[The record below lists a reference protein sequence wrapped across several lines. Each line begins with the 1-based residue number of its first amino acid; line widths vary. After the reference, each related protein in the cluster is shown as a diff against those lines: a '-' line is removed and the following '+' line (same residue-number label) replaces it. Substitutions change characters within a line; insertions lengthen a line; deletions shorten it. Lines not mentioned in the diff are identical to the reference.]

1 MCTRAGRREGHFLKM
16 VYGIWSTGLGV
27 DEDFDQLRD
36 DTANLL
42 LGERSGA
49 HGDGRRWA
57 CRHPLRVVEYL
68 GVAEYTLEK
77 YSSAHRLLKEG
88 LVAVA
93 LSSLRT

>member
-49 HGDGRRWA
+49 HGMEGDGHVGIHSGWLNIWEWLSTLWRNTPPHTA
-57 CRHPLRVVEYL
+57 C
-68 GVAEYTLEK
+68 
-77 YSSAHRLLKEG
+77 
-88 LVAVA
+88 
-93 LSSLRT
+93 